1 MKRGAT
7 WLVLLACASGVA
19 SAQLQVVPDSQPR
32 RVFGGAPQN
41 IPVCWQNSGSQQSDS
56 AIRLR
61 IFQSS
66 SATAAPISEQP
77 WKQLALLPG
86 QMVLESAR
94 LDFPAVRGQTKFV
107 VQWIESSNRV
117 CGVTE
122 LRVYPTN
129 LLAELKSLFGEAKT
143 GVLDPNNQLKPALTQ
158 NGLEFVDLNNMALDD
173 FSGKLA
179 IVGPFESKAQIREGL
194 RQTIQKIVRKGAAV
208 VWILPP
214 SESADEITPSFYVVQ
229 EGKGTVVVVQPAL
242 VADFSVNPRS
252 QLNLICLCK
261 LALNPVPLTLP
272 DFSPQ
277 P

>member
-7 WLVLLACASGVA
+7 WLVLLTCASGMA
-19 SAQLQVVPDSQPR
+19 SAQLQVLPDSQPR
-32 RVFGGAPQN
+32 RMFGGAPQK
-41 IPVCWQNSGSQQSDS
+41 ISVCWQNRGSQQTDS
-56 AIRLR
+56 TIRIR

-86 QMVLESAR
+86 QMVLESAQ
-94 LDFPAVRGQTKFV
+94 LDFPAVRGETKFV

-143 GVLDPNNQLKPALTQ
+143 GVLDPNNELKPALKQ

-173 FSGKLA
+173 FSGRLA

-194 RQTIQKIVRKGAAV
+194 RQTIQKIARKGAAV
-208 VWILPP
+208 VWLLPP
-214 SESADEITPSFYVVQ
+214 AESADEITPSFYVVQ

-242 VADFSVNPRS
+242 VTDFSADPRS
-252 QLNLICLCK
+252 QLNLIYFCK
-261 LALNPVPLTLP
+261 LALNAAPLALP
-272 DFSPQ
+272 DFSLQ